1 MWPANFN
8 KILVQ
13 MLHLEWCR
21 ATCGERWKDKHNMI
35 NVTLVLDLLI
45 CCGGG
50 SNVGGGTDTN
60 DCWNNAYSCWT
71 YKINDM
77 LGNNQENQ
85 VSPLMIFYR
94 TTLCWVL
101 WLHLPFWIFHHPPIL
116 GKLLHSNLSTRLLQE
131 CSRNVWYKEYDCLD
145 IHEHLFHTTYR
156 SKFS

>member
-1 MWPANFN
+1 MGMGMSKVMQLQIQSFCKFFSWNPMWPANFN
-8 KILVQ
+8 KSLVQ
-13 MLHLEWCR
+13 MLCLEWCR

-85 VSPLMIFYR
+85 VSPMMIFLLDHPLPSLVAPLTFLDLLPSTYSWE
-94 TTLCWVL
+94 TTSQQLA
-101 WLHLPFWIFHHPPIL
+101 
-116 GKLLHSNLSTRLLQE
+116 
-131 CSRNVWYKEYDCLD
+131 
-145 IHEHLFHTTYR
+145 HTPT
-156 SKFS
+156 SGML